1 MYKEIFA
8 GKKVSGE
15 IATEVVFLLNCRD
28 KIDSDSIII
37 EYYTII
43 NSVQVSFKIL
53 RQLGT
58 Q

>member
-37 EYYTII
+37 EYTLLLI
-43 NSVQVSFKIL
+43 VFKL
-53 RQLGT
+53 ASKS
-58 Q
+58 